1 MEAAAKETDTAIYV
15 LARTSGEGKDRAIDK
30 GDYYLSD
37 AEKANLT
44 LLGQKFEHVIVV
56 LNVGGIVDTN
66 FFNGLGGYTKG
77 DEYNRDKIEGLDALF
92 LMSQAGMN
100 EGHALVQVLNGTYNP
115 SGKLTDTWAIDY
127 KDYPASATISNN
139 DGNSLEEF
147 YQDDI
152 FVGYQLF

>member
-1 MEAAAKETDTAIYV
+1 
-15 LARTSGEGKDRAIDK
+15 
-30 GDYYLSD
+30 
-37 AEKANLT
+37 
-44 LLGQKFEHVIVV
+44 
-56 LNVGGIVDTN
+56 
-66 FFNGLGGYTKG
+66 
-77 DEYNRDKIEGLDALF
+77 
-92 LMSQAGMN
+92 MN

-152 FVGYQLF
+152 FVGYRYFDTFGKKVAYEFGYGLSYTDFEIHTD